1 MRQPETLDTSFSTV
15 RTEGGLLPA
24 DILAKILAGDSALPG
39 TSAEAYHLPKGE
51 KLGEA
56 INRSWSRVR
65 SLWGKFRQQRETLV
79 QGDTGTSQTRET
91 LLLPLF
97 TELGYGRLL
106 GAKTE
111 DRTVGDKVFSISHF
125 WHHSPVH
132 LIGCK
137 LELDRRAKGVRG
149 AAQSSPHSMV
159 QDFLNRSE
167 AHLWGFCSNGF
178 RLRILRDNQSLSRQA
193 FIEFDLESMFEGEVF
208 SDFALL
214 WLLCHQSR
222 VESDNPS
229 ACWLEQ
235 WAKSAQDQ
243 GVRAL
248 DTLRGSVQKSIKTL
262 GQGFLESYNLELKE
276 RLRSG
281 ALSQQDYFRQLLRL
295 VYRLLFLF
303 AAEDRGLLHTH
314 GTPEQALKRFSA
326 WHSTTRLRRLAGKLS
341 GTRHHDLYEGLKRV
355 MGYLGR
361 SEGCPELGLSP
372 LGSFLWSDEAL
383 PDVSRGCLSN
393 GHLLQAIRVLAYTE
407 TDGVRRPVDYKNVGA
422 RELGS
427 IYESLLELH
436 PNLDIA
442 SGAFS
447 LDTASGND
455 RKTTGSYYTPT
466 QLIDSLLDS
475 ALEPVVQQALA
486 QEDAERALL
495 ELKICDPSCGS
506 GHFLIAAAHRL
517 AKRLAGVRTGDEE
530 PGPDAVRKALRDV
543 IGHCIYGVDV
553 NPMAVEL
560 CKVSLW
566 LETLEPGKPLSFLD
580 HHIRCGNSL
589 IGATPELIAG
599 GLPDEAFK
607 PIEGDE
613 KAACT
618 ALKKINTA
626 AQKKAKMPLMAQQEK
641 EVQARLREA
650 TAALEAIPSDNLRDI
665 QAKENAFQKHE
676 STAEFQHKRTLANA
690 WCAAFVIQKYFPEK
704 ARFPGVPA
712 DEPFGLSQRE
722 LNAFAMGQPLAP
734 ELECEVDRLAGQYQ
748 FFHWHLA
755 YPEVFAKGGFDVM
768 LGNPPWERVKLQE
781 KEWFAERIPAIA
793 NAPNAA
799 VRKRMIEALKKTDPK
814 IHQAFLSDLRKA
826 EGESHFFRTSCR
838 YPLCARGD
846 INVYAIFAE
855 LMRKAI
861 KINGRV
867 GCVVPTGIATDNT
880 TRFFFQDIVESSSL
894 VSLFDFENE
903 DFFPNAGQGHM
914 NRFCLFTVCFGQN
927 QQPPEYLFRGQKI
940 EDLLDS
946 ERKILLSSKD
956 IALINPNTKTCPVF
970 RTGRDAEL
978 TKAIYRRVPVLIR
991 EARDGK
997 PEENPWGIKFSTMF
1011 HMSNGSHLFRTREQL
1026 EGDGWV
1032 LEGNVFRRGEE
1043 RYLPLYE
1050 AKMFQ
1055 LYNHRFGDFGL
1066 FSLNSKT
1073 HILPDVSIA
1082 NLSDPSYVPTP
1093 RYWVSGSDI
1102 QAATPNQW
1110 RHNWFICFRDITNDA
1125 NARTVI
1131 IAVVPKVAIGNTAPI
1146 IYIDNDD
1153 HSSVST
1159 LLSMLASFCLDYC
1172 SRCKIGGT
1180 HLNFIQLK
1188 QLPILSPQ
1196 HIDIDL
1202 FAQTAVHPIKKWVLS
1217 RTLEL
1222 TYTAW
1227 DLAPFAKDCG
1237 YDGPPFRWDEARRFL
1252 LRCELDAAFFHLYL
1266 PSNQDGTWKK
1276 VDNENDAE
1284 LASLT
1289 TAFPTPR
1296 HAVDYIMDTFPI
1308 VRRKDEAAHGEYR
1321 TKQTILQM
1329 YDAMQEAI
1337 STGKAYESQV
1347 TPYMEIDS
1355 STAKEEREISEI
1367 ITAPAYKPNA
1377 AQFPYWAREKR
1388 VNLCITALMRDH
1400 PGLTFDDYFNA
1411 MLLATCPKDCAA
1423 ILPQHQRTAFLQT
1436 LATTGFEW
1444 EFAATDKVRFHML
1457 KRHLTLL
1464 NVSIREVDGAC
1475 RIPKNFDFRDAPS
1488 MTTLGKY
1495 LFEALTVIRQHEQSQ
1510 TAQAWVNTHANIV
1523 DMGDKAVA

>member
-65 SLWGKFRQQRETLV
+65 SLWEKFRQQRETLV

-159 QDFLNRSE
+159 QDFLNRSD
-167 AHLWGFCSNGF
+167 AHLWGFCSNGLC
-178 RLRILRDNQSLSRQA
+178 LRILRDNNSLSRQA

-214 WLLCHQSR
+214 WMLCHQSR
-222 VESDNPS
+222 VENDEPAS
-229 ACWLEQ
+229 CWLEQ

-248 DTLRGSVQKSIKTL
+248 DTLRGSVQKTIGIL
-262 GQGFLESYNLELKE
+262 GQGFLESRNSELKE

-281 ALSQQDYFRQLLRL
+281 ALSRQDYFRQLLRM

-303 AAEDRGLLHTH
+303 AAEDRGLLHTS

-326 WHSTTRLRRLAGKLS
+326 WHSTTRLRHLAGKLS
-341 GTRHHDLYEGLKRV
+341 GTKHHDLFEGLKLV

-383 PDVSRGCLSN
+383 PDVSRCCLSN
-393 GHLLQAIRVLAYTE
+393 GHLLQAVRALAYTE

-475 ALEPVVQQALA
+475 ALEPVVQQAIA

-517 AKRLAGVRTGDEE
+517 AKRLAEVRTGDEE

-543 IGHCIYGVDV
+543 IGRCIYGVDV

-566 LETLEPGKPLSFLD
+566 LEALEPGKPLSFLD

-599 GLPDEAFK
+599 GLPDEAFN
-607 PIEGDE
+607 PIAGDE
-613 KAACT
+613 RAACT
-618 ALKKINTA
+618 ALKKANKA
-626 AQKKAKMPLMAQQEK
+626 AQKKAKMPLIAQQEK

-650 TAALEAIPSDNLRDI
+650 AAALEAIPSDSLRDI
-665 QAKENAFQKHE
+665 QTKENAFRQHE

-704 ARFPGVPA
+704 AGYPGVPA
-712 DEPFGLSQRE
+712 DDPFGLSQRE

-734 ELECEVDRLAGQYQ
+734 ELAREVDKLAEQYQ

-755 YPEVFAKGGFDVM
+755 YPEVFARGGFDVM

-781 KEWFAERIPAIA
+781 KEWFAARIPAIA

-799 VRKRMIEALKKTDPK
+799 VRKRMIEALKKTDPE
-814 IHQAFLSDLRKA
+814 IHQTFLSDLRKA
-826 EGESHFFRTSCR
+826 EGESHFMRSSLR
-838 YPLCARGD
+838 YPLCGRGD
-846 INVYAIFAE
+846 INVYTIFAE
-855 LMRKAI
+855 AARTL
-861 KINGRV
+861 INDGGRM
-867 GCVVPTGIATDNT
+867 GIVVPSGIASDDT
-880 TRFFFQDIVESSSL
+880 TKYFFQDMVDKKSL
-894 VSLFDFENE
+894 VSLFDFENKGI
-903 DFFPNAGQGHM
+903 FPGVHSSYK
-914 NRFCLFTVCFGQN
+914 FCLLTSGRGNKPTAERAEFVFFAHSTDELCD
-927 QQPPEYLFRGQKI
+927 PERRF
-940 EDLLDS
+940 S
-946 ERKILLSSKD
+946 LSSRD
-956 IALINPNTKTCPVF
+956 IELLNPNTRTCPIF
-970 RTGRDAEL
+970 RSKHDAEL
-978 TKAIYRRVPVLIR
+978 TKAIYRRVPVLIK

-997 PEENPWGIKFSTMF
+997 PEENPWGIKFGTMF
-1011 HMSNGSHLFRTREQL
+1011 HMSNDSHLFRTREQL
-1026 EGDGWV
+1026 EGEGWV

-1050 AKMFQ
+1050 AKMLHHFD
-1055 LYNHRFGDFGL
+1055 HRWTTYDGL
-1066 FSLNSKT
+1066 DT
-1073 HILPDVSIA
+1073 RDVS
-1082 NLSDPSYVPTP
+1082 LPEKQDPDCVVMG
-1093 RYWVSGSDI
+1093 RYWVSSHDI
-1102 QAATPNQW
+1102 DDTLKNTTWSHQW
-1110 RHNWFICFRDITNDA
+1110 LMGWRDITNST
-1125 NARTVI
+1125 NERTTISTVWPRHGAGDTFLQMFPEERAEVCGFL
-1131 IAVVPKVAIGNTAPI
+1131 IACLNS
-1146 IYIDNDD
+1146 YIQ
-1153 HSSVST
+1153 
-1159 LLSMLASFCLDYC
+1159 DYAT
-1172 SRCKIGGT
+1172 RQKIGGT
-1180 HLNFIQLK
+1180 HLKYHYFK
-1188 QLPILSPQ
+1188 QLPVLSPSIYVKAFICEQ
-1196 HIDIDL
+1196 SKITVGAWLLPRI
-1202 FAQTAVHPIKKWVLS
+1202 V
-1217 RTLEL
+1217 EL

-1237 YDGPPFRWDEARRFL
+1237 FDGPPFRWDEARRFL

-1276 VDNENDAE
+1276 VENENDAE
-1284 LASLT
+1284 LAALT
-1289 TAFPTPR
+1289 KAFPTPR
-1296 HAVDYIMDTFPI
+1296 HSVDYIMDTFPI
-1308 VRRKDEAAHGEYR
+1308 VKRKEEAAHGEYR

-1337 STGKAYESQV
+1337 STGKAYESRV
-1347 TPYMEIDS
+1347 TPHMEIKA
-1355 STAKEEREISEI
+1355 STAKEERKISEI

-1400 PGLTFDDYFNA
+1400 PGLTFDDYFDA
-1411 MLLATCPKDCAA
+1411 MVLATCPKDCAA
-1423 ILPQHQRTAFLQT
+1423 ILPQHQRAAFLQT

-1475 RIPKNFDFRDAPS
+1475 HIPKNFDFRDAPS

-1495 LFEALTVIRQHEQSQ
+1495 LFEALAVIRQHEQSQ

>member
-65 SLWGKFRQQRETLV
+65 ALWEKFRQQRETLV

-91 LLLPLF
+91 ILLPLF

-132 LIGCK
+132 LIGCN

-159 QDFLNRSE
+159 QDFLNRSD
-167 AHLWGFCSNGF
+167 AHLWGFCSNGLC
-178 RLRILRDNQSLSRQA
+178 LRILRDNNSLSRQA

-214 WLLCHQSR
+214 WMLCHQSR
-222 VESDNPS
+222 VESDEPAS
-229 ACWLEQ
+229 CWLEQ

-248 DTLRGSVQKSIKTL
+248 DTLRGSVQMSIEIL
-262 GQGFLESYNLELKE
+262 GQGFLESYNPELKE

-303 AAEDRGLLHTH
+303 AAEDRGLLHTS
-314 GTPEQALKRFSA
+314 GTPEQALRRFSA
-326 WHSTTRLRRLAGKLS
+326 WHSTTRLRHLAGKLS
-341 GTRHHDLYEGLKRV
+341 GSKHHDLYEGLKLV

-383 PDVSRGCLSN
+383 PDLSRGCLSN
-393 GHLLQAIRVLAYTE
+393 GHLLQAVRVLAYTE
-407 TDGVRRPVDYKNVGA
+407 TNGVRRPVDYKNVGA

-466 QLIDSLLDS
+466 PLIDCLLDS
-475 ALEPVVQQALA
+475 ALEPVVQQAIA

-506 GHFLIAAAHRL
+506 GHVLIAAAHRL

-566 LETLEPGKPLSFLD
+566 LEALEPGKPLSFLD

-613 KAACT
+613 RAACT
-618 ALKKINTA
+618 ALKKANKA
-626 AQKKAKMPLMAQQEK
+626 AQRKAKMPLIAQQEK

-650 TAALEAIPSDNLRDI
+650 AAALEAIPSDNLRDI
-665 QAKENAFQKHE
+665 QAKENAFRQHE

-690 WCAAFVIQKYFPEK
+690 WCAAFVIRKYFPEK
-704 ARFPGVPA
+704 AGYPGVPA
-712 DEPFGLSQRE
+712 DNPFGLCQRE

-734 ELECEVDRLAGQYQ
+734 ELDREVNRLAGQYQ

-755 YPEVFAKGGFDVM
+755 YPEVFAKGGFDAM

-799 VRKRMIEALKKTDPK
+799 VRKRMIEALKKTDPE

-826 EGESHFFRTSCR
+826 EGESHFMRSSLR
-838 YPLCARGD
+838 YPLCGRGD
-846 INVYAIFAE
+846 INVYTIFAE
-855 LMRKAI
+855 AARTL
-861 KINGRV
+861 INDTGRM
-867 GCVVPTGIATDNT
+867 GIVVPSGIASDDT
-880 TRFFFQDIVESSSL
+880 TKFFFQDMMDKKSL
-894 VSLFDFENE
+894 ISLFDFENKGIFV
-903 DFFPNAGQGHM
+903 DVDSRM
-914 NRFCLFTVCFGQN
+914 KFCLLTSGRGTKPTAERAEFVFFAHATDELCD
-927 QQPPEYLFRGQKI
+927 PERRF
-940 EDLLDS
+940 S
-946 ERKILLSSKD
+946 LSSRD
-956 IALINPNTKTCPVF
+956 IELLNPNTRTCPIF
-970 RTGRDAEL
+970 RSKHDAEL
-978 TKAIYRRVPVLIR
+978 TKAIYRRVPVLIK

-997 PEENPWGIKFSTMF
+997 PEENPWGIKFGTMF
-1011 HMSNGSHLFRTREQL
+1011 HMSNDSHLFRTREQL
-1026 EGDGWV
+1026 EDEGWV
-1032 LEGNVFRRGEE
+1032 LKGNVFWRGEE

-1050 AKMFQ
+1050 AKMAT
-1055 LYNHRFGDFGL
+1055 LYDHRSSRVIRSETATIRQAQPEYLSDAEHEKADVFATPLYWVDEQDVKKNTPETWSKCWTSGWRRVSATTNERTFLQTIFPFAGFGD
-1066 FSLNSKT
+1066 
-1073 HILPDVSIA
+1073 SIF
-1082 NLSDPSYVPTP
+1082 LMYLDTDIESY
-1093 RYWVSGSDI
+1093 
-1102 QAATPNQW
+1102 Q
-1110 RHNWFICFRDITNDA
+1110 
-1125 NARTVI
+1125 
-1131 IAVVPKVAIGNTAPI
+1131 VVLCG
-1146 IYIDNDD
+1146 
-1153 HSSVST
+1153 
-1159 LLSMLASFCLDYC
+1159 LASFVFDFVV
-1172 SRCKIGGT
+1172 RQKMGGVN
-1180 HLNFIQLK
+1180 LSFYLVAQLPVLSKQQIQSLKNFIM
-1188 QLPILSPQ
+1188 PR
-1196 HIDIDL
+1196 
-1202 FAQTAVHPIKKWVLS
+1202 F
-1217 RTLEL
+1217 LEV

-1227 DLAPFAKDCG
+1227 DLAPFAQDCG
-1237 YDGPPFRWDEARRFL
+1237 FNGPPFRWDETRRFL

-1276 VDNENDAE
+1276 VDNESDAE
-1284 LASLT
+1284 LAVLT
-1289 TAFPTPR
+1289 KAFPTPR

-1308 VRRKDEAAHGEYR
+1308 VKRKDEAAHGEYR
-1321 TKQTILQM
+1321 TRQTILQM
-1329 YDAMQEAI
+1329 YDAMQETI
-1337 STGKAYESQV
+1337 STGKVYESRV
-1347 TPYMEIDS
+1347 TPHMEIEAS
-1355 STAKEEREISEI
+1355 IAKEEREISEI
-1367 ITAPAYKPNA
+1367 IAAPAYKPSA

-1400 PGLTFDDYFNA
+1400 PGLTFDDYFDA
-1411 MLLATCPKDCAA
+1411 MLLATCPKNCAA
-1423 ILPQHQRTAFLQT
+1423 MLPLHQREAFIQT
-1436 LATTGFEW
+1436 LATTGLEW

-1464 NVSIREVDGAC
+1464 NVSIRLDDGAC
-1475 RIPKNFDFRDAPS
+1475 RMPDNFDFRDAPS

-1510 TAQAWVNTHANIV
+1510 TAQAWANTHANIV

>member
-65 SLWGKFRQQRETLV
+65 ALWEKFCHQREMLV

-132 LIGCK
+132 LIGCN

-159 QDFLNRSE
+159 QDFLNRSD
-167 AHLWGFCSNGF
+167 AHLWGFCSNGLC
-178 RLRILRDNQSLSRQA
+178 LRILRDNNSLSRQA

-214 WLLCHQSR
+214 WMLCHQSR
-222 VESDNPS
+222 VESDEPAS
-229 ACWLEQ
+229 CWLEQ

-248 DTLRGSVQKSIKTL
+248 DTLRGSVQKTIEIL
-262 GQGFLESYNLELKE
+262 GQGFLESRNPELKE

-281 ALSQQDYFRQLLRL
+281 ALSRQDYFRQLLRM

-303 AAEDRGLLHTH
+303 AAEDRGLLHTS

-326 WHSTTRLRRLAGKLS
+326 WHSTTRLRHLAGKIS
-341 GTRHHDLYEGLKRV
+341 GTKHQDLYEGLKLV

-361 SEGCPELGLSP
+361 NEGCPELGLSP

-383 PDVSRGCLSN
+383 PDVSRCCLSN
-393 GHLLQAIRVLAYTE
+393 GHLLQAVRVLAYTE

-475 ALEPVVQQALA
+475 ALEPVVQQAIA

-566 LETLEPGKPLSFLD
+566 LEALEPGKPLSFLD

-613 KAACT
+613 RAACT
-618 ALKKINTA
+618 ALKKANKA
-626 AQKKAKMPLMAQQEK
+626 AQKKARMPLIAQQEK

-650 TAALEAIPSDNLRDI
+650 AAALEAIPSDNLRDI
-665 QAKENAFQKHE
+665 QAKENAFRQHE
-676 STAEFQHKRTLANA
+676 STAGFQHKRTLANA
-690 WCAAFVIQKYFPEK
+690 WCAAFVIRKYFPEK
-704 ARFPGVPA
+704 AGYPGVPA

-734 ELECEVDRLAGQYQ
+734 ELGREVDKLAEQYQ

-781 KEWFAERIPAIA
+781 KEWFAACIPAIA

-799 VRKRMIEALKKTDPK
+799 VRKRMIEALKKTDPE
-814 IHQAFLSDLRKA
+814 IYQAFLSDLRKA
-826 EGESHFFRTSCR
+826 EGESHFMRSSLR
-838 YPLCARGD
+838 YPLCGRGD
-846 INVYAIFAE
+846 INVYTIFAE
-855 LMRKAI
+855 AARTL
-861 KINGRV
+861 INDGGRM
-867 GCVVPTGIATDNT
+867 GIVVPSGIASDDT
-880 TRFFFQDIVESSSL
+880 TKYFFQDMVDKKSL
-894 VSLFDFENE
+894 VSLFDFENKGIFV
-903 DFFPNAGQGHM
+903 DVDSRM
-914 NRFCLFTVCFGQN
+914 KFCLLTSG
-927 QQPPEYLFRGQKI
+927 RGIKPTA
-940 EDLLDS
+940 
-946 ERKILLSSKD
+946 ERAEFVFFAHSTDELRDPDRRFSLTTKD
-956 IALINPNTKTCPVF
+956 IELLNPNTRTCPIF
-970 RTGRDAEL
+970 RSKHDAEL
-978 TKAIYRRVPVLIR
+978 TKAIYRRVLVLIK

-997 PEENPWGIKFSTMF
+997 PEENPWGVKFGTMF
-1011 HMSNGSHLFRTREQL
+1011 HMSNDSHLFRTREQL
-1026 EGDGWV
+1026 EGEGWV
-1032 LEGNVFRRGEE
+1032 LKGNVFWRGEE

-1050 AKMFQ
+1050 AKMIHHFD
-1055 LYNHRFGDFGL
+1055 HRWATYDGL
-1066 FSLNSKT
+1066 DT
-1073 HILPDVSIA
+1073 RDVS
-1082 NLSDPSYVPTP
+1082 LPEKQDPDCVVMG
-1093 RYWVSGSDI
+1093 RYWVSTHDI
-1102 QAATPNQW
+1102 KDVLKNTTWNRQW
-1110 RHNWFICFRDITNDA
+1110 LMGWRDICRSTDE
-1125 NARTVI
+1125 RTVI
-1131 IAVVPKVAIGNTAPI
+1131 GGVLPLCAVGNNLPI
-1146 IYIDNDD
+1146 WT
-1153 HSSVST
+1153 VSKSPVVCLSA
-1159 LLSMLASFCLDYC
+1159 LLSSHVCDFAARF
-1172 SRCKIGGT
+1172 KVGGT
-1180 HLNFIQLK
+1180 HLNFFIAEQIPVIPPYIFNTGCKWANTQIDSWL
-1188 QLPILSPQ
+1188 LPRI
-1196 HIDIDL
+1196 
-1202 FAQTAVHPIKKWVLS
+1202 V
-1217 RTLEL
+1217 EL

-1237 YDGPPFRWDEARRFL
+1237 FDGPPFRWDEARRFL

-1276 VDNENDAE
+1276 VDNESDTE
-1284 LASLT
+1284 LAALT
-1289 TAFPTPR
+1289 RAFPTPR

-1308 VRRKDEAAHGEYR
+1308 VKRKDEAAHGEYR

-1337 STGKAYESQV
+1337 CTGKAYESQV
-1347 TPYMEIDS
+1347 TPHMEIEAPI
-1355 STAKEEREISEI
+1355 AKKEREISEI
-1367 ITAPAYKPNA
+1367 ITAPAYKPSA
-1377 AQFPYWAREKR
+1377 AQFPYWEREKR

-1400 PGLTFDDYFNA
+1400 PGLTFDDYFDA
-1411 MLLATCPKDCAA
+1411 MVLATCPKDCAA
-1423 ILPQHQRTAFLQT
+1423 ILPQHQRAAFLQT

-1475 RIPKNFDFRDAPS
+1475 HIPKNFDFRDAPS

>member
-65 SLWGKFRQQRETLV
+65 ALWEKFRQQRETLV

-91 LLLPLF
+91 LLLHLF

-132 LIGCK
+132 LIGCN

-159 QDFLNRSE
+159 QDFLNRSD
-167 AHLWGFCSNGF
+167 AHLWGFCSNGLC
-178 RLRILRDNQSLSRQA
+178 LRILRDNNSLSRQA

-214 WLLCHQSR
+214 WMLCHQSR
-222 VESDNPS
+222 VESDEPAS
-229 ACWLEQ
+229 CWLEQ

-248 DTLRGSVQKSIKTL
+248 DTLRSSVQKTIEIL
-262 GQGFLESYNLELKE
+262 GQGFLESRNPELKE

-281 ALSQQDYFRQLLRL
+281 ALSRQDYFRQLLRL

-303 AAEDRGLLHTH
+303 AAEDRGLLHTF

-326 WHSTTRLRRLAGKLS
+326 WHSTTRLRHLAGKIS
-341 GTRHHDLYEGLKRV
+341 GTKHQDLYEGLKLV

-361 SEGCPELGLSP
+361 NEGCPELGLSP

-383 PDVSRGCLSN
+383 PDVSRCCLSN
-393 GHLLQAIRVLAYTE
+393 GHLLQAVRVLAYTE

-517 AKRLAGVRTGDEE
+517 AKRWAGVRTGDEE

-566 LETLEPGKPLSFLD
+566 LEALEPGKPLSFLD

-613 KAACT
+613 RAACT
-618 ALKKINTA
+618 ALKKANKA
-626 AQKKAKMPLMAQQEK
+626 AQKKARMPLIAQQEK

-650 TAALEAIPSDNLRDI
+650 AAALEAIPSDNLRDI
-665 QAKENAFQKHE
+665 QAKENAFRQHE
-676 STAEFQHKRTLANA
+676 STAGFQHKRTLANA
-690 WCAAFVIQKYFPEK
+690 WCAAFVIRKYFPEK
-704 ARFPGVPA
+704 AGYPGVPA

-734 ELECEVDRLAGQYQ
+734 ELDREVNRLAGQYQ

-755 YPEVFAKGGFDVM
+755 YPEVFAKGGFDAM

-799 VRKRMIEALKKTDPK
+799 VRKRMIEALKKTDP
-814 IHQAFLSDLRKA
+814 
-826 EGESHFFRTSCR
+826 
-838 YPLCARGD
+838 
-846 INVYAIFAE
+846 
-855 LMRKAI
+855 
-861 KINGRV
+861 
-867 GCVVPTGIATDNT
+867 
-880 TRFFFQDIVESSSL
+880 
-894 VSLFDFENE
+894 
-903 DFFPNAGQGHM
+903 
-914 NRFCLFTVCFGQN
+914 
-927 QQPPEYLFRGQKI
+927 
-940 EDLLDS
+940 
-946 ERKILLSSKD
+946 
-956 IALINPNTKTCPVF
+956 
-970 RTGRDAEL
+970 
-978 TKAIYRRVPVLIR
+978 
-991 EARDGK
+991 
-997 PEENPWGIKFSTMF
+997 
-1011 HMSNGSHLFRTREQL
+1011 
-1026 EGDGWV
+1026 
-1032 LEGNVFRRGEE
+1032 
-1043 RYLPLYE
+1043 
-1050 AKMFQ
+1050 
-1055 LYNHRFGDFGL
+1055 
-1066 FSLNSKT
+1066 
-1073 HILPDVSIA
+1073 
-1082 NLSDPSYVPTP
+1082 
-1093 RYWVSGSDI
+1093 
-1102 QAATPNQW
+1102 
-1110 RHNWFICFRDITNDA
+1110 
-1125 NARTVI
+1125 
-1131 IAVVPKVAIGNTAPI
+1131 
-1146 IYIDNDD
+1146 
-1153 HSSVST
+1153 
-1159 LLSMLASFCLDYC
+1159 
-1172 SRCKIGGT
+1172 
-1180 HLNFIQLK
+1180 
-1188 QLPILSPQ
+1188 
-1196 HIDIDL
+1196 
-1202 FAQTAVHPIKKWVLS
+1202 
-1217 RTLEL
+1217 
-1222 TYTAW
+1222 
-1227 DLAPFAKDCG
+1227 
-1237 YDGPPFRWDEARRFL
+1237 
-1252 LRCELDAAFFHLYL
+1252 
-1266 PSNQDGTWKK
+1266 
-1276 VDNENDAE
+1276 
-1284 LASLT
+1284 
-1289 TAFPTPR
+1289 
-1296 HAVDYIMDTFPI
+1296 
-1308 VRRKDEAAHGEYR
+1308 
-1321 TKQTILQM
+1321 
-1329 YDAMQEAI
+1329 
-1337 STGKAYESQV
+1337 
-1347 TPYMEIDS
+1347 
-1355 STAKEEREISEI
+1355 
-1367 ITAPAYKPNA
+1367 
-1377 AQFPYWAREKR
+1377 
-1388 VNLCITALMRDH
+1388 
-1400 PGLTFDDYFNA
+1400 
-1411 MLLATCPKDCAA
+1411 
-1423 ILPQHQRTAFLQT
+1423 
-1436 LATTGFEW
+1436 
-1444 EFAATDKVRFHML
+1444 
-1457 KRHLTLL
+1457 
-1464 NVSIREVDGAC
+1464 
-1475 RIPKNFDFRDAPS
+1475 
-1488 MTTLGKY
+1488 
-1495 LFEALTVIRQHEQSQ
+1495 
-1510 TAQAWVNTHANIV
+1510 
-1523 DMGDKAVA
+1523 